1 MTSIIVKCDCCGAQL
16 DTKVE
21 GNAEARYTA
30 KKAGWY
36 SEGGLTADASE
47 KDYCPKCKD
56 AQTAIRAE
64 EQ

>member
-1 MTSIIVKCDCCGAQL
+1 MASIIVKCDCCGAEL

-47 KDYCPKCKD
+47 NDYCPQCKD
-56 AQTAIRAE
+56 AQTATKSGE
-64 EQ
+64 L